1 MREARQDIFG
11 ETTGVL
17 MEEREKWYDIRSKIQ
32 QDLMRPR
39 SAHFYLEEIQ
49 EVADEFMDFIRSQ
62 RSPEKI
68 IKDCLPEIYR
78 FTFESISLIA
88 LDTRLGCLKVPM
100 DPDIARTFQA
110 SKRLLESF
118 LPLIQWPT
126 WKFLPPRWNKT
137 FRNAQADTDI
147 FLNFGKKKVDEATKR
162 IFEDNIQD
170 SHEKS
175 VLQKLILRNGPNSS
189 YPLVTAIDMIFAGI
203 DTTGNTL
210 GFLMYHLATNPDKQE
225 KLQKECQSLGDCLS
239 VKSLNELRYLKA
251 CIQESNRLTPTIALM
266 VRLIPEEFNLHGYQI
281 PKKTMMAWSPM
292 LFREQ
297 FKDWD
302 KFIPERWIDNRIEKS
317 ICPHAVRQFSFG
329 PRMCIGKRFADM
341 ELLIVMHKMMH
352 NFDLKWVNE
361 DPMTISQVLANVP
374 DQSLDFQFND
384 LK

>member
-1 MREARQDIFG
+1 M
-11 ETTGVL
+11 
-17 MEEREKWYDIRSKIQ
+17 
-32 QDLMRPR
+32 
-39 SAHFYLEEIQ
+39 
-49 EVADEFMDFIRSQ
+49 
-62 RSPEKI
+62 
-68 IKDCLPEIYR
+68 
-78 FTFESISLIA
+78 
-88 LDTRLGCLKVPM
+88 
-100 DPDIARTFQA
+100 
-110 SKRLLESF
+110 
-118 LPLIQWPT
+118 QWPT

-147 FLNFGKKKVDEATKR
+147 LLNFGKKKVDEATKR
-162 IFEDNIQD
+162 IFDDNIQD
-170 SHEKS
+170 SHEMS

-329 PRMCIGKRFADM
+329 PRMCVGKRFADM
-341 ELLIVMHKMMH
+341 ELLIVMHKMMR